1 VEAASELTAGE
12 GLGSV
17 ARRCAGDPVIELGSR
32 ASITVRCFRSH
43 YPPLTALSVASCQS
57 ARLAFP
63 NASEQQW
70 IGLLFEPPD
79 PDSRSL
85 VRKRARMSR
94 TIEAA
99 FNALEPRADFVMHA
113 TYTDHYCE
121 EGKNDWKGRTGY
133 AHRCPIRI
141 TRYYGVSGD
150 FRTQM
155 IGFEKLLSTKGWT
168 LPQASITETLRHQH
182 GPLCG
187 TRSRPLF
194 GGGHDAPTCALA
206 HLAKPNEPYTKG
218 NFQLFIVSPIGKSR
232 V

>member
-1 VEAASELTAGE
+1 
-12 GLGSV
+12 
-17 ARRCAGDPVIELGSR
+17 
-32 ASITVRCFRSH
+32 
-43 YPPLTALSVASCQS
+43 
-57 ARLAFP
+57 
-63 NASEQQW
+63 
-70 IGLLFEPPD
+70 
-79 PDSRSL
+79 
-85 VRKRARMSR
+85 MSR
-94 TIEAA
+94 NIEAA
-99 FNALEPRADFVMHA
+99 FNALEARTDFATHA

-182 GPLCG
+182 GPLCAS
-187 TRSRPLF
+187 RSRPLF
-194 GGGHDAPTCALA
+194 GGGHDAHTCALA

-218 NFQLFIVSPIGKSR
+218 NFQLFIVFADREVESMNLITRFAAFDGPLFYNSR
-232 V
+232 RMFREITGSYPYALAIAIQGIYFDN